1 MELLYSTSER
11 TILAYLWPLGDLL
24 GLDPRRECRLL
35 LPLAAVVVE
44 GAGGGGA
51 GLLVEPNGGD
61 VGEADEAE
69 SGGVLGAE

>member
-1 MELLYSTSER
+1 M
-11 TILAYLWPLGDLL
+11 

-35 LPLAAVVVE
+35 LPLAAATAVE
-44 GAGGGGA
+44 GAGGGGT
-51 GLLVEPNGGD
+51 GLLVETNGGD

>member
-1 MELLYSTSER
+1 MGLEL
-11 TILAYLWPLGDLL
+11 
-24 GLDPRRECRLL
+24 RRRCCLL
-35 LPLAAVVVE
+35 LLLLLATGGATGAG
-44 GAGGGGA
+44 GAGGGGV